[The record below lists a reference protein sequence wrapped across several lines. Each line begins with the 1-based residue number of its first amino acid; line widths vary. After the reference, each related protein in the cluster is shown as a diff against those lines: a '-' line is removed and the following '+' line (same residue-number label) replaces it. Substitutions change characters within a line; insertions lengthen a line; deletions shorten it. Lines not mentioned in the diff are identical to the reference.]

1 MGSSPVF
8 SATFT
13 TIAFDESS
21 LRWLEINTWLPTS
34 KGLPSSPIQLRT
46 VTGTALVTQDP
57 TRTFHTAAR
66 GHCCTEAE
74 DVPVGKVITSV
85 PVVISVLP
93 LGQK

>member
-1 MGSSPVF
+1 VVWSNTAEGAYLSSGE
-8 SATFT
+8 AEKAAG
-13 TIAFDESS
+13 AFDSE
-21 LRWLEINTWLPTS
+21 P
-34 KGLPSSPIQLRT
+34 PIQLPRP
-46 VTGTALVTQDP
+46 VSPHAGLVFAAAHESGIDP